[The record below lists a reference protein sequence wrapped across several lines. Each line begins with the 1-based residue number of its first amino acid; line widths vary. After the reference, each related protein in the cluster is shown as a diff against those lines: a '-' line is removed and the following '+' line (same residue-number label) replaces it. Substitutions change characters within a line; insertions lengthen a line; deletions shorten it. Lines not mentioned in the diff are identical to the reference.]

1 MAVRAGWFGVIVLPP
16 AQVTWLGRAR
26 SARIPPP
33 HPTTAWTGYGRVSR
47 RTTDLTKVRRAR
59 STCPSC
65 RKDDARLAARTTDS
79 MVKCGDMVSDGE
91 DKGLK
96 YERPVMVT
104 IKAHA
109 PLRSRG
115 IANRQLN

>member
-33 HPTTAWTGYGRVSR
+33 PHPTTAWTGVASWIGESAE
-47 RTTDLTKVRRAR
+47 TQG
-59 STCPSC
+59 
-65 RKDDARLAARTTDS
+65 KDDARLAARTTDD
-79 MVKCGDMVSDGE
+79 MVKCGDMVSEGE

-104 IKAHA
+104 IKAPA